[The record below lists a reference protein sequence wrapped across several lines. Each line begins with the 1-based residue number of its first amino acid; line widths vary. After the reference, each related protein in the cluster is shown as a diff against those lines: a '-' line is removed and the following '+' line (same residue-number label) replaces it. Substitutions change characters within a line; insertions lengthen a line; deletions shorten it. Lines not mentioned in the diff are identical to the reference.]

1 MKIYPGCFPC
11 FFQQAIRAARLAGS
25 DEKKIWQI
33 LKKVNNHLAGISLEK
48 TPPEIGRVVY
58 SVVSEVT
65 GIQDPFVEIKAR
77 CIEEALSMYPR
88 FRDWIDDS
96 SDVLEA
102 AVKLSVAGNVIDFGT
117 GQDFELERD
126 VQKIMAQDF
135 TVFHIEEFKDRL
147 KRADSILFLADNAGE
162 TVFDRL
168 LIEEMKKPVLYA
180 VRAKPVINDAV
191 TEDAVKSGLEEVATI
206 ISSGSDLPG
215 TLLSACSEEF
225 VKIFRSSDLIISK
238 GQGNFECLSDEK
250 SPIFFLLKVKCPVIA
265 EYIRVEQGSILLMKT
280 DSYD

>member
-25 DEKKIWQI
+25 DEKKICQI